1 MSIWTIILRIKEQT
15 VDVGGCIVQQI
26 IQILDVNELR
36 VILNNSIFANFST
49 ILVVT
54 VKFPT
59 YLSLL
64 DGCSVGGVVE
74 SCA

>member
-1 MSIWTIILRIKEQT
+1 M
-15 VDVGGCIVQQI
+15 VQQI